1 MDIIEKVKGF
11 LSEPTRAFETSKEEP
26 LEEAV
31 KYYLLIAAVYS
42 LLFAIITGI
51 IYSIIYSIV
60 NPLISESTVLKGY
73 IVLKVPNGIT
83 ETFGDFFMLFILM
96 LICVFLWGAILHV
109 FAYILGG
116 RWNISRSI
124 KVALYS
130 STPLMLLGWIPFLGI
145 FAWIWVGALNVV
157 GLHQYQDLS
166 EGKAI
171 TAVLAPIILLLLT
184 VLTILIIL
192 ISTIIPMAISGLE

>member
-1 MDIIEKVKGF
+1 MNLIEKVKGF

-42 LLFAIITGI
+42 LLFAIITGF
-51 IYSIIYSIV
+51 IYSVLYSVV
-60 NPLISESTVLKGY
+60 NPLISKYYVLKA
-73 IVLKVPNGIT
+73 PNGIT

-96 LICVFLWGAILHV
+96 LICVFLWGVIIHV
-109 FAYILGG
+109 FSYLLGG
-116 RWNISRSI
+116 KWNISRSI

-130 STPLMLLGWIPFLGI
+130 STPLMLLGWIPVLGI
-145 FAWIWVGALNVV
+145 FGWIWVGALNVV
-157 GLHQYQDLS
+157 GLHKYQDLS

-171 TAVLAPIILLLLT
+171 TAVFASVTLFLMIVLVLLIATTLM
-184 VLTILIIL
+184 
-192 ISTIIPMAISGLE
+192 IIPMVISGFPTFESV

>member
-1 MDIIEKVKGF
+1 MEIIKKVKGF
-11 LSEPTRAFETSKEEP
+11 LSEPTRSFETCKEDP

-42 LLFAIITGI
+42 LLFAMITAM
-51 IYSIIYSIV
+51 IYSFIYSVV
-60 NPLISESTVLKGY
+60 NPLINNNTILKDN

-96 LICVFLWGAILHV
+96 LISVFIWGAILHV

-124 KVALYS
+124 KVAMYS
-130 STPLMLLGWIPFLGI
+130 STPLMLMGWIPVLGI
-145 FAWIWVGALNVV
+145 FGWIWAGALNVV

-171 TAVLAPIILLLLT
+171 MAVLTPIILLMLT
-184 VLTILIIL
+184 VLALLIVI
-192 ISTIIPMAISGLE
+192 ISMIIPMAISGL

>member
-31 KYYLLIAAVYS
+31 KYYLLIAAVFS

-51 IYSIIYSIV
+51 IYSIFYSAV
-60 NPLISESTVLKGY
+60 NPLISKYT
-73 IVLKVPNGIT
+73 ILKVPNGIT

-96 LICVFLWGAILHV
+96 LICVFIWGAILHV
-109 FAYILGG
+109 FAYLLGG
-116 RWNISRSI
+116 RGNISRSI

-130 STPLMLLGWIPFLGI
+130 STPLMLLGWIPVLGI
-145 FAWIWVGALNVV
+145 FGWIWVGALNVV
-157 GLHQYQDLS
+157 GLHQYQDLG

-171 TAVLAPIILLLLT
+171 TAVLAPIILLMLT
-184 VLTILIIL
+184 VLALLIVIIL
-192 ISTIIPMAISGLE
+192 MIIPMVISGLSTFENV

>member
-1 MDIIEKVKGF
+1 MEIIEKVKGF
-11 LSEPTRAFETSKEEP
+11 LLEPTRAFETSKEET

-31 KYYLLIAAVYS
+31 KYYLLIAAVFS

-51 IYSIIYSIV
+51 IYSIFYSIV
-60 NPLISESTVLKGY
+60 NPLISKY

-96 LICVFLWGAILHV
+96 LIGVFIWGALLHV
-109 FAYILGG
+109 SAYFLGG
-116 RWNISRSI
+116 RWHISRSI

-130 STPLMLLGWIPFLGI
+130 STPLILLGWIPILNI
-145 FAWIWVGALNVV
+145 FGWIWVGALNVV

-171 TAVLAPIILLLLT
+171 TAVLAPIILLTLVILALLI
-184 VLTILIIL
+184 VIIL
-192 ISTIIPMAISGLE
+192 MIIPMVITGL

>member
-1 MDIIEKVKGF
+1 MDIIKKVKEF
-11 LSEPTRAFETSKEEP
+11 LSEPTRAFETYKEET

-42 LLFAIITGI
+42 LLFAMITAM
-51 IYSIIYSIV
+51 IYSIFYSVV
-60 NPLISESTVLKGY
+60 NPLISNN
-73 IVLKVPNGIT
+73 IMLKVPNGIT

-96 LICVFLWGAILHV
+96 LICVFIWGAILHV
-109 FAYILGG
+109 FAYIQGG

-124 KVALYS
+124 KVAMYS
-130 STPLMLLGWIPFLGI
+130 STPLMLLGWIPVLGI
-145 FAWIWVGALNVV
+145 FGWIWAGALNVV

-171 TAVLAPIILLLLT
+171 TAVLAPTILLLLT
-184 VLTILIIL
+184 VLALLIVIIL
-192 ISTIIPMAISGLE
+192 MIIPMAMSGL

>member
-1 MDIIEKVKGF
+1 MEIIKKVTEF
-11 LSEPTRAFETSKEEP
+11 LSEPTRAFETCKEDP

-42 LLFAIITGI
+42 LLFAMITAM
-51 IYSIIYSIV
+51 IYSFIYSVV
-60 NPLISESTVLKGY
+60 NPLINNNTILKDN

-96 LICVFLWGAILHV
+96 LISVFIWGAILHV

-124 KVALYS
+124 KVAMYS
-130 STPLMLLGWIPFLGI
+130 STPLMLIGWIPVLGI
-145 FAWIWVGALNVV
+145 FGWVWAGALNVV

-171 TAVLAPIILLLLT
+171 MAVLTPIILLMLT
-184 VLTILIIL
+184 VLALLIVI
-192 ISTIIPMAISGLE
+192 ISMIIPMAISGL

>member
-1 MDIIEKVKGF
+1 MDIIKKVKGF
-11 LSEPTRAFETSKEEP
+11 LSEPTRAFETCKEES

-51 IYSIIYSIV
+51 IYSIFYSIV
-60 NPLISESTVLKGY
+60 NPLISNNTVVKDY

-96 LICVFLWGAILHV
+96 LICVFIWGAILHV
-109 FAYILGG
+109 FAYIQGG

-124 KVALYS
+124 KVAMYS
-130 STPLMLLGWIPFLGI
+130 STPLMLLGWIPVLGI
-145 FAWIWVGALNVV
+145 FGWIWAGALNVV

-171 TAVLAPIILLLLT
+171 TAVLAPTILLLLT
-184 VLTILIIL
+184 VLALLIVIIL
-192 ISTIIPMAISGLE
+192 MIIPMAMSGL

>member
-1 MDIIEKVKGF
+1 MEIIKKVKGF
-11 LSEPTRAFETSKEEP
+11 LSEPTRAFETCKEDP

-42 LLFAIITGI
+42 LLFAMITAM
-51 IYSIIYSIV
+51 IYSFIYSVV
-60 NPLISESTVLKGY
+60 NPLINNNTILKDN

-96 LICVFLWGAILHV
+96 LISVFIWGAILHV

-124 KVALYS
+124 KVAMYS
-130 STPLMLLGWIPFLGI
+130 STPLILMGWIPVLGI
-145 FAWIWVGALNVV
+145 FGWIWAGALNVV

-171 TAVLAPIILLLLT
+171 MAVLTPIILLMLT
-184 VLTILIIL
+184 VLALLIVI
-192 ISTIIPMAISGLE
+192 ISMIIPMAISGL